1 MDLASLIGIILGIV
15 LMIFGIISGD
25 QGVAALGNFVDPS
38 SVLIT
43 IGGSLAGVIASH
55 TMSDFITG
63 LKSFTLVFKI
73 PKADVGE
80 VIKHIIDLS
89 NIARKEGLLAL
100 EEAANGIEDEFLK
113 KGVMLVVDGTDP
125 ELVRGIMEAD
135 LMCVESRHKT
145 TIGFWE
151 KWAALGPAWGMIGT
165 LIGLIN
171 MLKLMDD
178 PSTVGPSMALALITT
193 LYGSVIANW
202 LCAPTAAKL
211 KVNNDTEIMIKEV
224 TVEGLLSIQAG
235 ENPRVIE
242 EKLKSFLSPK
252 MRESMLEKGGGE
264 E

>member
-1 MDLASLIGIILGIV
+1 MDLASLLGIILGFG
-15 LMIFGIISGD
+15 LMILGIVSGD
-25 QGVAALGNFVDPS
+25 QGVAALGNFLDRN
-38 SVLIT
+38 SVFIT
-43 IGGSLAGVIASH
+43 IGGSLAGVLASH
-55 TMSDFITG
+55 TMSDFLNG
-63 LKSFTLVFKI
+63 LKSFTLVFKT

-113 KGVMLVVDGTDP
+113 KGIMLVVDGTDP

-178 PSTVGPSMALALITT
+178 HSTV
-193 LYGSVIANW
+193 
-202 LCAPTAAKL
+202 
-211 KVNNDTEIMIKEV
+211 
-224 TVEGLLSIQAG
+224 
-235 ENPRVIE
+235 
-242 EKLKSFLSPK
+242 
-252 MRESMLEKGGGE
+252 
-264 E
+264 

>member
-1 MDLASLIGIILGIV
+1 MDIASLLGIILGVGLMVLGIV
-15 LMIFGIISGD
+15 SGD
-25 QGVAALGNFVDPS
+25 QGPAALRNFYDLN
-38 SVLIT
+38 SVFIT
-43 IGGSLAGVIASH
+43 IGGSLAGVLASH
-55 TMSDFITG
+55 TMADFVNG
-63 LKSFTLVFKI
+63 LKSFTLVFKT

-135 LMCVESRHKT
+135 LMCVEARHKT
-145 TIGFWE
+145 NIGFWD

-171 MLKLMDD
+171 MLAKLDD
-178 PSTVGPSMALALITT
+178 PSTVGPSMSVALVTT
-193 LYGSVIANW
+193 LYGSLIANW
-202 LCAPTAAKL
+202 LCNPTAAKL
-211 KVNNDTEIMIKEV
+211 KVNNDEEIRIKEI

-252 MRESMLEKGGGE
+252 MREGMTEQGGGE

>member
-1 MDLASLIGIILGIV
+1 MDLASLIGIILGIG
-15 LMIFGIISGD
+15 LMIFGIINGD
-25 QGVAALGNFVDPS
+25 QGVAALNNFVDVNS
-38 SVLIT
+38 IFIT
-43 IGGSLAGVIASH
+43 VGGSLAGVIASH

-63 LKSFTLVFKI
+63 LKSFTLVFKT
-73 PKADVGE
+73 PKSDVGE

-165 LIGLIN
+165 L
-171 MLKLMDD
+171 
-178 PSTVGPSMALALITT
+178 
-193 LYGSVIANW
+193 
-202 LCAPTAAKL
+202 PTGCVRRRRQSL
-211 KVNNDTEIMIKEV
+211 RSIMIQR
-224 TVEGLLSIQAG
+224 L
-235 ENPRVIE
+235 
-242 EKLKSFLSPK
+242 
-252 MRESMLEKGGGE
+252 
-264 E
+264 